1 MAPGQRVRWRRA
13 CALAFLIGLIPG
25 YSAAV
30 SNEEKAEAK
39 ASELK
44 QLRGRIGDVKM
55 EIKDS
60 KTRHRRLLNELRD
73 SEKLIGRAARRLRVL
88 AGSLNRQRQKIVG
101 LGDRRSKQ
109 QEALAVHQQA
119 LASQMRAAYAMGRQE
134 RLKILLNQQDPAV
147 VSRVLVYYDY
157 FNRTR
162 TRQMERIGALLETL
176 RQTENELVEE
186 ERRLLELQSREL
198 ATKQQLDHSQE
209 ERKQVIASLKSEM
222 KSKGAEL
229 TGLKMD
235 EQQLKNLLGR
245 LQEELLPVPMDNL
258 ERKPFKS
265 RKGRLHWPTKGRL
278 VARFGTSKAGNL
290 KWDGV
295 IISSPEGREVKAIHH
310 GRVAFSD
317 WLRGFGL
324 LLILDHGDGYMS
336 LYGHNQTL
344 FKETGEWVEPGEPL
358 ALVGSSGGRS
368 STGVYFGI
376 RYKGRPV
383 NPKKWCK
390 KSKGNRVG
398 YLNPVSEGMSKK
410 SLGVATEN
418 IMEIENY
425 I

>member
-1 MAPGQRVRWRRA
+1 MVPGQSGSGWRA
-13 CALAFLIGLIPG
+13 CVLALLIGLAPG
-25 YSAAV
+25 FSTAA
-30 SNEEKAEAK
+30 STEKKVEAK
-39 ASELK
+39 TSELK
-44 QLRGRIGDVKM
+44 QLRGRIGDVKG

-60 KTRHRRLLNELRD
+60 KARHRKLLDELRD
-73 SEKLIGRAARRLRVL
+73 SEKLIGQAARRLRVL
-88 AGSLNRQRQKIVG
+88 NGSLSRQRQKITG
-101 LGDRRSKQ
+101 LGDSRSKQ
-109 QEALAVHQQA
+109 QQALAVHQQA

-162 TRQMERIGALLETL
+162 TRQMERIGVLLETL
-176 RQTENELVEE
+176 RQTETELMEE
-186 ERRLLELQSREL
+186 EQRLLELQSRER
-198 ATKQQLDHSQE
+198 ATKQQLDDSQE
-209 ERKQVIASLKSEM
+209 ERREVIVSLKSAM

-229 TGLKMD
+229 SGLKLD
-235 EQQLKNLLGR
+235 EQQLKSLLGR
-245 LQEELLPVPMDNL
+245 LQDELLPVPMENL

-265 RKGRLHWPTKGRL
+265 RKGRLRWPTKGRL

-390 KSKGNRVG
+390 KSKRNRVG
-398 YLNPVSEGMSKK
+398 YLNPVSEGLSDRY
-410 SLGVATEN
+410 LATEN
-418 IMEIENY
+418 IMEIENF

>member
-1 MAPGQRVRWRRA
+1 MAPRQRNSVLRA
-13 CALAFLIGLIPG
+13 CALSLLISLIPG

-30 SNEEKAEAK
+30 STGDKVEAN

-44 QLRGRIGDVKM
+44 QLRGRIGNVKG

-60 KTRHRRLLNELRD
+60 KVRHRRLLNELRD
-73 SEKLIGRAARRLRVL
+73 SEKLIGQTARRLRVL
-88 AGSLNRQRQKIVG
+88 TGSLNRQRQKITR
-101 LGDRRSKQ
+101 LGDSRRKQ
-109 QEALAVHQQA
+109 QQALTVHQQA

-134 RLKILLNQQDPAV
+134 RLKILLNQRDPAV

-157 FNRTR
+157 FSRIRTW
-162 TRQMERIGALLETL
+162 QMERIGVLLETL
-176 RQTENELVEE
+176 RQTEAELVEE

-198 ATKQQLDHSQE
+198 LIKQQLDGSQE
-209 ERKQVIASLKSEM
+209 ERRQVIVSLKLAM
-222 KSKGAEL
+222 KGKGAEL
-229 TGLKMD
+229 TELRLD
-235 EQQLKNLLGR
+235 EQRLKSLLGR
-245 LQEELLPVPMDNL
+245 LQDELLPVPMENL

-265 RKGRLHWPTKGRL
+265 RKGWLRWPTKGRL

-295 IISSPEGREVKAIHH
+295 VISSPGGREVKAIHH

-376 RYKGRPV
+376 RHEGRPV

-390 KSKGNRVG
+390 KTKGNRVG
-398 YLNPVSEGMSKK
+398 YH
-410 SLGVATEN
+410 
-418 IMEIENY
+418 
-425 I
+425 